1 MFFVYKVLTNI
12 VLFFSPIIILF
23 RILKKK
29 EDPIRFKEKLG
40 YYTKKRVNGKLI
52 WFHGASVG
60 EILSIIPLIEKLEND
75 TKIKQIL
82 ITSNT
87 LSSSRVLLNL
97 KFKKTIHQFFPIDT
111 NYHSKKFLNYWK
123 PSMAVFIDSEI
134 WPNMLLNIKKKRI
147 SLILMNA
154 RITEKS
160 FKRWRLFASYA
171 RTFFQTFDLC
181 LSSSLRS
188 KNYLKILGAKKVKF
202 IGNLKFAQSEKD
214 IDGLKNDL
222 KKFLLSKKIW
232 CASSTHFTEEKTCA
246 HVHKKLKTKYK
257 NLLTIIIPRHIHRT
271 EKIINEIKELDL
283 IIHTHSSKK
292 KINKKTD
299 IYLVNSFGQ
308 TKSFFKFCKIVFLGG
323 SIVQHGGQNP
333 LEAARYG
340 CKILHGPN
348 VWNFDEIYALLNKF
362 KVSYKVNNPNQLAN
376 KVDKM
381 LKKKNNFKILKHKI
395 KNIGNKILNSTLNE
409 LNQFIKK

>member
-1 MFFVYKVLTNI
+1 M
-12 VLFFSPIIILF
+12 
-23 RILKKK
+23 
-29 EDPIRFKEKLG
+29 
-40 YYTKKRVNGKLI
+40 
-52 WFHGASVG
+52 
-60 EILSIIPLIEKLEND
+60 
-75 TKIKQIL
+75 
-82 ITSNT
+82 
-87 LSSSRVLLNL
+87 
-97 KFKKTIHQFFPIDT
+97 
-111 NYHSKKFLNYWK
+111 
-123 PSMAVFIDSEI
+123 
-134 WPNMLLNIKKKRI
+134 
-147 SLILMNA
+147 
-154 RITEKS
+154 
-160 FKRWRLFASYA
+160 
-171 RTFFQTFDLC
+171 
-181 LSSSLRS
+181 
-188 KNYLKILGAKKVKF
+188 
-202 IGNLKFAQSEKD
+202 
-214 IDGLKNDL
+214 
-222 KKFLLSKKIW
+222 
-232 CASSTHFTEEKTCA
+232 
-246 HVHKKLKTKYK
+246 HKKLKTKYK

-340 CKILHGPN
+340 CKILYGPN

-362 KVSYKVNNPNQLAN
+362 KVSYKVNNPNQLAY